1 MEIQT
6 ARDARRLGSALAL
19 AFALAAGGCSAGVAP
34 RADAPDAR
42 RGSAA
47 DVAAGGAR
55 LALPKLGRRGRA
67 ALGRS
72 LLVDAPQLGLV
83 TALAR
88 GGAPGAVLVT
98 GTGGAVEVGLDGA
111 ARPVVAFARVSPGW
125 PAPVRL
131 RDALGFYD
139 RVGATRRVALYD
151 AAGVERWGAPDANAM
166 AVGDLD
172 GDGAVDFVVGL
183 RGRLGVRRLDATGRV
198 VWAREDADVRQVE
211 LVDVD
216 GGGDLEIVHGNR
228 QGAFVVR
235 SADGEVLERF
245 ETGQPARG
253 FAIAPWPL
261 VRPSPHILQRDGDQI
276 RLWTPAGRPAASLP
290 APVWNEQGR
299 VLAAALAPRGSP
311 AVWLAVLDVF
321 STEGLSVLS
330 VFDGGGRRVYDEV
343 MEEPC
348 AALGSLER
356 PGEVGSD
363 LLVGCTGRVWR
374 YGRDGARVPN
384 ATVAARLEA
393 GDAFG
398 PLRFGDPP
406 ERVRALSALLPGHRC
421 VAKDCASHRVRI
433 GERDWMVAPQFGE
446 HGLEQVV
453 ILGLPEPADQY
464 GSEVRESWAVL
475 VKYVSRWL
483 GGPSG
488 GARTFPRAE
497 QVSASGANDGWR
509 MLETHRWTRDGRA
522 IEVGVF
528 TVDEDGPLQY
538 APYARFTAPAP
549 PATASAPPAPKP

>member
-1 MEIQT
+1 VGIQT
-6 ARDARRLGSALAL
+6 ARDARRLAGALAL
-19 AFALAAGGCSAGVAP
+19 AFALAAGGCSTGAAP
-34 RADAPDAR
+34 RADAPAAWPR
-42 RGSAA
+42 SAA
-47 DVAAGGAR
+47 DVAAGGGR
-55 LALPKLGRRGRA
+55 LTLPKLARRGRA

-83 TALAR
+83 TALAS

-98 GTGGAVEVGLDGA
+98 GTGGAVEVGIDGV
-111 ARPVVAFARVSPGW
+111 ARPVVGFARVGPAW

-131 RDALGFYD
+131 RDELGFYD
-139 RVGATRRVALYD
+139 RVGAARRVALYD
-151 AAGVERWGAPDANAM
+151 AAGVERWGAPEANAM

-235 SADGEVLERF
+235 SGDGELLESF
-245 ETGQPARG
+245 ETGQPARS

-261 VRPSPHILQRDGDQI
+261 ARPGPHILQREGDQI

-299 VLAAALAPRGSP
+299 VLAAAFAPRRSP

-321 STEGLSVLS
+321 SIEGLSVLS
-330 VFDGGGRRVYDEV
+330 VFDGDGRRVYDEV
-343 MEEPC
+343 IDEPC
-348 AALGSLER
+348 SALGSLEL

-363 LLVGCTGRVWR
+363 LLVGCSGRVWR
-374 YGRDGARVPN
+374 YGRDGARVPE
-384 ATVAARLEA
+384 ASVAARLEA

-421 VAKDCASHRVRI
+421 VAKDCASHRLRI
-433 GERDWMVAPQFGE
+433 GEREWMVAPQFGE
-446 HGLEQVV
+446 HGLEQLV

-464 GSEVRESWAVL
+464 GSEVRASWDVL
-475 VKYVSRWL
+475 VKHVSRRL

-488 GARTFPRAE
+488 GARAFPRAE
-497 QVSASGANDGWR
+497 QVNASDASDGWR
-509 MLETHRWTRDGRA
+509 MLDTHRWNRGGSA

-538 APYARFTAPAP
+538 APYASFTAPAR
-549 PATASAPPAPKP
+549 PAVAGAPPTPRR